1 MKKLA
6 LFSSLFFIFAPAAS
20 AVHINSR
27 IVDSV
32 QLTVDGPGV
41 QSTRTGS
48 SYSVSGSNVS
58 VTTMGGLTNPT
69 SGGNPH
75 TVASGTYSITT
86 AGDAFTLS
94 ETAYTG
100 DTVVTTQTTLS
111 SGGRLDT
118 PNLYGETTT
127 SSGGTAGSLAG
138 TLTAGGVPTVTA
150 GGAGTTAIGQRT
162 IELSVFQ

>member
-41 QSTRTGS
+41 QTTRTGS

-58 VTTMGGLTNPT
+58 VTTMGGLTDPT

-75 TVASGTYSITT
+75 TVASGTYGITT

-118 PNLYGETTT
+118 PNLYGESTT

>member
-41 QSTRTGS
+41 QTTRTGS

-100 DTVVTTQTTLS
+100 DTVVTTQTSLS

-118 PNLYGETTT
+118 PNLYGESTT